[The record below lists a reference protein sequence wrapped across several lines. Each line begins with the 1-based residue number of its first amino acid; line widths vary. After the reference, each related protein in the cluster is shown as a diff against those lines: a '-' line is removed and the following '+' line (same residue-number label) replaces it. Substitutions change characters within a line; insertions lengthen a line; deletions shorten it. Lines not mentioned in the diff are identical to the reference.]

1 MNAALAALGR
11 DYGIDF
17 NSPAARATLESESM
31 AATPKF
37 RLAPGT
43 RVHITSVNVRRENHG
58 DDNVPSLDIGVE
70 FNAGNDA
77 LAMFDSRLKAALYQ
91 KGRAAG
97 EASAGQ
103 GELDLPVSDLP
114 SLRFPDLAP
123 LHWNAE
129 LHSQVLTV
137 FAASGE
143 VVELAECKVN
153 KFVVQCIEGGSLRV
167 TFRVQKAGVERDEYG
182 ALAMM
187 LDTDVDATLH
197 AFVPDRQQQSN
208 VVPMEASA

>member
-1 MNAALAALGR
+1 MSKTTFQLAA
-11 DYGIDF
+11 
-17 NSPAARATLESESM
+17 A
-31 AATPKF
+31 
-37 RLAPGT
+37 T

-91 KGRAAG
+91 KGRLMG
-97 EASAGQ
+97 EPRADGQ
-103 GELDLPVSDLP
+103 SELDLPVSDLP
-114 SLRFPDLAP
+114 TLRFPDLAP

-129 LHSQVLTV
+129 LSGQMLTV

-143 VVELAECKVN
+143 VVELADCKVN
-153 KFVVQCIEGGSLRV
+153 KFVLQCIEGGSLRV
-167 TFRVQKAGVERDEYG
+167 SFRVQKSGVERDEYG

-187 LDTDVDATLH
+187 LDTDVDATLQ
-197 AFVPDRQQQSN
+197 AFVPNEQQRSN
-208 VVPMEASA
+208 VIAMQ